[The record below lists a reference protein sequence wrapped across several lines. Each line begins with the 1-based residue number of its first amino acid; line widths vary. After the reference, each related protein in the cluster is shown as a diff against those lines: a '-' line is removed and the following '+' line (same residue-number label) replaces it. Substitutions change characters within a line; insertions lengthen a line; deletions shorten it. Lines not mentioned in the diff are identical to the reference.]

1 MEESSTSQ
9 QETSGAASQASGG
22 SSAVIAIVAIVLIVG
37 GLMWYMRSKA
47 PAAPTISGPVKIG
60 VIAPLT
66 GEAATYGDPD
76 RKTIDLALE
85 EINAAGGIN
94 GNKMEAVYEDGECKG
109 EGGATAIQKLIN
121 VDKVSIVLGGACSS
135 ESLAATPIAEQNKVL
150 LFSAMASSPDLTGKS
165 QYFVRNYPSDATQGQ
180 VLADVASK
188 NGWKLVAFI
197 QEQQDY
203 PLGIYKAFT
212 ARFEELGGKTAKEE
226 FRPGATDFRS
236 TLQKLKGQKPDAL
249 FVDVQTAPSGDRV
262 LKQLK
267 EMGWKVPLLLSDAL
281 IGDAPT
287 VKAHAATLEG
297 ALGAEYGIDLNNPKF
312 QHLLEAYKNKY
323 NEEVPYQSY
332 MQAVYDSVYM
342 VRDAVAAV
350 GNDGTKVAKWL
361 RDVEGWQGAS
371 GTVDI
376 AENGDRVGGHLP
388 KIVKDGKTELLN
400 Q

>member
-1 MEESSTSQ
+1 MENSKSYHEGGSATSKADSSST
-9 QETSGAASQASGG
+9 TII
-22 SSAVIAIVAIVLIVG
+22 AVIAIVLVVV
-37 GLMWYMRSKA
+37 GLMWFMRSKA
-47 PAAPTISGPVKIG
+47 PATSTISGPVKIG

-66 GEAATYGDPD
+66 GEGAVYGDPE
-76 RKTIDLALE
+76 RKTVELAVE
-85 EINAAGGIN
+85 EVNAAGGIN
-94 GNKMEAVYEDGECKG
+94 GNKIEAIYEDGKCKG
-109 EGGATAIQKLIN
+109 EGGVTAIQKLIN
-121 VDKVSIVLGGACSS
+121 IDKVSIILGGACSS
-135 ESLAATPIAEQNKVL
+135 ETLAAVPIAEQNKVL

-180 VLADVASK
+180 VLAEVANK
-188 NGWKLVAFI
+188 KGWKLVTFI

-212 ARFEELGGKTAKEE
+212 ANFEQLGGKVAKEE

-249 FVDVQTAPSGDRV
+249 FIDVQTAPAGDRI
-262 LKQLK
+262 LKQFK

-297 ALGAEYGIDLNNPKF
+297 ALGAEYGTDPKNPKF
-312 QHLLEAYKNKY
+312 QHLLETYKKKY

-342 VRDAVAAV
+342 TRDAIAAV

-361 RDVEGWQGAS
+361 RDVQGWQGAS

-376 AENGDRVGGHLP
+376 GDNGDRVGGHLP
-388 KIVKDGKTELLN
+388 KIVKNGKTELLN